1 MVIGAAKDGPRA
13 PGTGAHK
20 HLPRERTAPGP
31 ATGVLWHQLECGS
44 YRADLALWRELADRE
59 GGPILDV
66 GAGAG
71 RVSLVLAEAGYRV
84 VAVDVDETLLA
95 ALAERATA
103 VEVQTVCAD
112 ARALALRRRDFG
124 LCIVPMQTI
133 QLLGGRAGRLA
144 FLRGARTHLRRGGAL
159 ACAIAAALEP
169 FDCARGDPAPV
180 PDSMRVGDVLYVSRP
195 TRVQLRRD
203 RVLIERERLLVALAG
218 DQSAA
223 AGRSTGT
230 DSASAGA
237 DGRLAGPVEAAGR
250 SVIEL
255 DRLSPA
261 QLQREAREVGLR
273 PEPTRQIPAS
283 EEHTGSAVVM
293 LRA

>member
-1 MVIGAAKDGPRA
+1 MVLGAATEGPRA
-13 PGTGAHK
+13 A
-20 HLPRERTAPGP
+20 E
-31 ATGVLWHQLECGS
+31 VLWHELECGF

-59 GGPILDV
+59 GGPILDI
-66 GAGAG
+66 GAGTG
-71 RVSLVLAEAGYRV
+71 RVSMMLADAGHAV
-84 VAVDVDETLLA
+84 VAVDLDETLLHALRERDTA
-95 ALAERATA
+95 AK
-103 VEVQTVCAD
+103 VQTVCAD
-112 ARALALRRRDFG
+112 ARGLALGRSDFG

-133 QLLGGRAGRLA
+133 QLLGGSPGRLA
-144 FLRGARTHLRRGGAL
+144 FLRAARAHLRRGGAL
-159 ACAIAAALEP
+159 ACAIASALEP
-169 FDCARGDPAPV
+169 FDCDRGDPVPV
-180 PDSMRVGDVLYVSRP
+180 PDCMRVGDVLYVSRP
-195 TRVQLRRD
+195 MRVQLRRD

-255 DRLSPA
+255 DRLSPR
-261 QLQREAREVGLR
+261 QLQREATEVGLR

>member
-1 MVIGAAKDGPRA
+1 VVIGAAGNGPRA
-13 PGTGAHK
+13 LGAGADE
-20 HLPRERTAPGP
+20 HLPRGRTVPGP
-31 ATGVLWHQLECGS
+31 AAEVLWHELECGC

-59 GGPILDV
+59 GGPILDI

-71 RVSLVLAEAGYRV
+71 RVSTVLADAGHEV
-84 VAVDVDETLLA
+84 VAVDVDETLLG
-95 ALAERATA
+95 ALTRRATA
-103 VEVQTVCAD
+103 VEVQTACTD
-112 ARALALRRRDFG
+112 ARALALGRRDFG

-133 QLLGGRAGRLA
+133 QLLGGRPGRLA
-144 FLRGARTHLRRGGAL
+144 FVRAARAHLRRGGAL
-159 ACAIAAALEP
+159 ACAIASALEP
-169 FDCARGDPAPV
+169 FDCTRGDPAPV
-180 PDSMRVGDVLYVSRP
+180 PDSMRVGGVLYVSRP

-203 RVLIERERLLVALAG
+203 GVLIERERLLVALAG
-218 DQSAA
+218 DGCAA
-223 AGRSTGT
+223 DGRSG
-230 DSASAGA
+230 SADGAPAGA
-237 DGRLAGPVEAAGR
+237 DGRSAGPVQAVER

-261 QLQREAREVGLR
+261 QLQREAAEVGLR

>member
-1 MVIGAAKDGPRA
+1 VVIGAARDGPRA
-13 PGTGAHK
+13 PGAGAHK
-20 HLPRERTAPGP
+20 HLPPERTAHGPP
-31 ATGVLWHQLECGS
+31 ATVLWHELECGF

-84 VAVDVDETLLA
+84 VAVDVDETLLG

-133 QLLGGRAGRLA
+133 QLLGGRTGRLA
-144 FLRGARTHLRRGGAL
+144 FLRGARAHLRRGGAL
-159 ACAIAAALEP
+159 ACAIASGLEP
-169 FDCARGDPAPV
+169 FDCARGDPAPP
-180 PDSMRVGDVLYVSRP
+180 PDSMRVGDVLYLSRP
-195 TRVQLRRD
+195 TRVQVRRD
-203 RVLIERERLLVALAG
+203 SVLIERERLLVDLAG
-218 DQSAA
+218 DACG
-223 AGRSTGT
+223 AGGG
-230 DSASAGA
+230 SAGA
-237 DGRLAGPVEAAGR
+237 AEAVER

-261 QLQREAREVGLR
+261 QLQREAIEVGLR
-273 PEPTRQIPAS
+273 SEPTRRIPAS